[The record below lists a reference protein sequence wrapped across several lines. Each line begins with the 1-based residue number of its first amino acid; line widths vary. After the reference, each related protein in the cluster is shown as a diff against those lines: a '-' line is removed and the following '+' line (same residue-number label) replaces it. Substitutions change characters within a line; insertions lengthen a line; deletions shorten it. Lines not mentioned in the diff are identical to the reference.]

1 MGIRTVLLYLIGNRQ
16 AILTL
21 AASRWTFPVGL
32 CFVVSAALAR
42 EYDGKDLVREPWH
55 LLIPAGA
62 SIAASFLL
70 VSFIWF
76 GNVIWRGLT
85 SYEDVWSAYG
95 ATSAN
100 EVASALA
107 TKRPSFVSA
116 YITLLGLF
124 WMSAPLAWLYAVPYE
139 RFLDLVGAMEA
150 NLWTLGVV
158 AAWRVVLM
166 IRVLVVLMGF
176 NPLAASLVVLAFAD
190 VVALLGLLFFPVP
203 LLDFMGGLRLSE
215 SERRLQSLGMSIL
228 GIGGCSLPIWLIV
241 SIVMLAS
248 SRLRWVVAASTD
260 SAILRPT
267 RALRIGA
274 ILSVVIWAPILPFT
288 QIEQQ
293 NRRQVEERFKTG
305 NIHEALDYM
314 SAQSQGDFPPHWKPP
329 YQRERGMNRF
339 ADIFEAMERKPP
351 ANWVRAIYIE
361 TLREELFDWVRNPR
375 RLMGNDL
382 GPTLEKL
389 PEGNAIIGEMEAI
402 NRENA
407 ESVLGRTLRKAE
419 EKAREQKE

>member
-1 MGIRTVLLYLIGNRQ
+1 MGIRTVFLYLVGYRR

-21 AASRWTFPVGL
+21 AASPWTFPVGL
-32 CFVVSAALAR
+32 CFVLSAALAR
-42 EYDGKDLVREPWH
+42 EYDGKDLMREPWH

-95 ATSAN
+95 EAN
-100 EVASALA
+100 AKAVASALA
-107 TKRPSFVSA
+107 TKRPGFMSA
-116 YITLLGLF
+116 YISLLGLF
-124 WMSAPLAWLYAVPYE
+124 WMTAPLAWLYAVPYE
-139 RFLDLVGAMEA
+139 RFLDSLGATNA

-158 AAWRVVLM
+158 AVWRVVLM
-166 IRVLVVLMGF
+166 MRVLVVLMGF

-190 VVALLGLLFFPVP
+190 VVALFGLLFFPVP
-203 LLDFMGGLRLSE
+203 LLDFMGGLRLTE
-215 SERRLQSLGMSIL
+215 SERRLQALGGIIL
-228 GIGGCSLPIWLIV
+228 VIGGCSLPIWLIA

-260 SAILRPT
+260 SAIFRPT
-267 RALRIGA
+267 RALWIVA
-274 ILSVVIWAPILPFT
+274 ILAVAIWAPILPFT

-293 NRRQVEERFKTG
+293 NRRHVEELFNTG
-305 NIHEALDYM
+305 NIDEVLNYM
-314 SAQSQGDFPPHWKPP
+314 SAHSQREFPPHWKPP

-339 ADIFEAMERKPP
+339 ADIFEAMGRKQP

-361 TLREELFDWVRNPR
+361 MLREELFDWVRNPWR
-375 RLMGNDL
+375 HGGEEL

-389 PEGNAIIGEMEAI
+389 PEGNAIIAEMEAI

-407 ESVLGRTLRKAE
+407 ESVLGRSLHKAE
-419 EKAREQKE
+419 KKAGEQKD